1 MPDPVALGQP
11 TVGEAEL
18 AAVARVFASGWLS
31 GAGPTCAAFEQR
43 FSRGLRG
50 GARAGHLQL
59 RQRPAPGAAGA
70 GRRAR

>member
-43 FSRGLRG
+43 FSQVCGVAHAL
-50 GARAGHLQL
+50 
-59 RQRPAPGAAGA
+59 AAGA
-70 GRRAR
+70 GHRAR